1 MVHVNV
7 LMDIFVIQMALAEL
21 VLEVLLQAMMILP
34 ASVIVQL
41 LFIYIYLTSV

>member
-1 MVHVNV
+1 MVYVNV

-41 LFIYIYLTSV
+41 LYIYIYLTSV

>member
-1 MVHVNV
+1 MVYVNV

>member
-1 MVHVNV
+1 
-7 LMDIFVIQMALAEL
+7 MDIFVIQMALAEL

>member
-34 ASVIVQL
+34 VSVIVQL
-41 LFIYIYLTSV
+41 LFIYISLTSV